1 METKGMQNGVK
12 RKIPLSGVAIGL
24 QKTGTLVFSLRFLLP
39 QRNLYSC
46 SAFSVARTQWKGLHS
61 VGVQNRS
68 NSGRTSG

>member
-12 RKIPLSGVAIGL
+12 RKILLSGVAIGL